1 MIKISIKVLGVN
13 VGNSILDNSKSD
25 KKSEGIAKE
34 IHILNRV
41 RLSFRGKNIINNQ
54 TFLSKLW

>member
-34 IHILNRV
+34 IV
-41 RLSFRGKNIINNQ
+41 EQ
-54 TFLSKLW
+54 SKTLLQR

>member
-34 IHILNRV
+34 IV
-41 RLSFRGKNIINNQ
+41 EQ
-54 TFLSKLW
+54 SKTLL